1 MLSEGYGVSLLGGD
15 ERGGKAL
22 FGMVGVG
29 VCEDSTAAPSNELF
43 LRFATP
49 LVIPDSVASIFLLA
63 TGLERPRSLPRLA
76 TPTPH
81 VNVVLYPEQSFP
93 ISMHGVQ
100 YGRFLSQPI
109 ERFWQVKQSS

>member
-1 MLSEGYGVSLLGGD
+1 MLSEGYGASLLGGD
-15 ERGGKAL
+15 WSVGDVW
-22 FGMVGVG
+22 FTVVCVGVWQ
-29 VCEDSTAAPSNELF
+29 DSTTAPRIELF

-49 LVIPDSVASIFLLA
+49 LFAAGSLPSGFLLA
-63 TGLERPRSLPRLA
+63 TGLERPLSLPRLA

-100 YGRFLSQPI
+100 
-109 ERFWQVKQSS
+109 

>member
-1 MLSEGYGVSLLGGD
+1 MLSEGYGASLLGGD
-15 ERGGKAL
+15 WSVGDVL
-22 FGMVGVG
+22 FTVVGVG
-29 VCEDSTAAPSNELF
+29 VWQDSTTAPRIELF

-49 LVIPDSVASIFLLA
+49 LFVAESLPSSFLLA
-63 TGLERPRSLPRLA
+63 TGLERPLSLPRLA

-100 YGRFLSQPI
+100 
-109 ERFWQVKQSS
+109 

>member
-1 MLSEGYGVSLLGGD
+1 MLSEGYGASLLGGD
-15 ERGGKAL
+15 WSVGDVW
-22 FGMVGVG
+22 FTVVGVG
-29 VCEDSTAAPSNELF
+29 VWQDSTTAPRIELF

-49 LVIPDSVASIFLLA
+49 LFVAGSLPSGFLLA
-63 TGLERPRSLPRLA
+63 TGLERPLSLPRLA

-100 YGRFLSQPI
+100 YGRFLSQPTD
-109 ERFWQVKQSS
+109 RF

>member
-1 MLSEGYGVSLLGGD
+1 MGGD
-15 ERGGKAL
+15 WSVGDVW
-22 FGMVGVG
+22 FTVVGVG
-29 VCEDSTAAPSNELF
+29 VWQDSTTAPRIELF

-49 LVIPDSVASIFLLA
+49 LFVVASLPSGFLLA
-63 TGLERPRSLPRLA
+63 TGLERPLSLPRLA

-100 YGRFLSQPI
+100 
-109 ERFWQVKQSS
+109 